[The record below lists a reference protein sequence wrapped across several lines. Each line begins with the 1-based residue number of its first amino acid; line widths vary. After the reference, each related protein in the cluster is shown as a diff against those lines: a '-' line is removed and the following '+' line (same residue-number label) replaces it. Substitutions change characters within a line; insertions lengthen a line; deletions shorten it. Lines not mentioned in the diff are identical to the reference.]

1 MKLLYK
7 PSSTTH
13 IFLRRIWD
21 ILEILEIILK
31 KETIYNPFFS
41 PTCLSQDALHQRVS
55 LTELQ
60 TLDTNLLSSFPSP
73 FFFAVLFSWSKAY
86 LML

>member
-21 ILEILEIILK
+21 ILEILEIIFK
-31 KETIYNPFFS
+31 KETIYNLFF
-41 PTCLSQDALHQRVS
+41 H
-55 LTELQ
+55 
-60 TLDTNLLSSFPSP
+60 LLVYP
-73 FFFAVLFSWSKAY
+73 K
-86 LML
+86 MHCTKECR

>member
-21 ILEILEIILK
+21 ILEILEIIFK
-31 KETIYNPFFS
+31 KETIYN
-41 PTCLSQDALHQRVS
+41 
-55 LTELQ
+55 
-60 TLDTNLLSSFPSP
+60 
-73 FFFAVLFSWSKAY
+73 FFFTYLSIPRCTTPKSVVDGTADTRHQSLELIPFTLFLRCFVLVE
-86 LML
+86 